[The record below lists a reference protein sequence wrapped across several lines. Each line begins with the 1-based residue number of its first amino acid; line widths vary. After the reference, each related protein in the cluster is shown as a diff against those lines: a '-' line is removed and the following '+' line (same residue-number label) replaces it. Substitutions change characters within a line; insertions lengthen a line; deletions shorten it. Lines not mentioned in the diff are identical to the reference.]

1 MTRRL
6 AAMVA
11 AAAITFGT
19 SAAAAS
25 IPFTPQPTP
34 APQQS
39 RYVAAAQ
46 PPAAQF
52 APVPREFTPL
62 GLDSGAHA
70 AFPAATRLPDG
81 RVVLM
86 WRESDGHLD
95 LDGGKIMRTVGD
107 PTTGVWT
114 TPTEVVVDG
123 GETGATPHT
132 GPSGLS
138 YIDGKLW
145 LTYFFWHDG
154 KPSGARVTYSLDE
167 GATWSPSVR
176 VDGGRPWAAV
186 GAPVVKWQN
195 QLVVPWYGR
204 NTGESIDTVWLAFSS
219 DGGATWT
226 TNRYVNAIGAQK
238 HTNEPWALVK
248 GSKMIVL
255 YRDGSWSNIA
265 IKETS
270 ADGTTWLAPRVVAT
284 NSTAN
289 SGSVWASNGVIY
301 VIVRHTQ
308 TRDAMLLT
316 SRDSGATW
324 TVDPVP
330 LLRAPA
336 NLGSGSLGMTYGAPV
351 DLGNGLVWCPVGLEQ
366 SLDVSRIYT
375 GWL

>member
-1 MTRRL
+1 MTRIRRRTVL
-6 AAMVA
+6 FGGTA
-11 AAAITFGT
+11 AAAT
-19 SAAAAS
+19 
-25 IPFTPQPTP
+25 IPYTQPSP
-34 APQQS
+34 LQQS
-39 RYVAAAQ
+39 RYTTGAQ
-46 PPAAQF
+46 PAAVPF
-52 APVPREFTPL
+52 APVPRQFTPF

-70 AFPAATRLPDG
+70 AFPAATKLPDG

-107 PTTGVWT
+107 PTTGTWT
-114 TPTEVVVDG
+114 TPSEVVVDG
-123 GETGATPHT
+123 GETGVTPHT

-138 YIDGKLW
+138 YIDGRLW
-145 LTYFFWHDG
+145 LTYFFWHNG
-154 KPSGARVTYSLDE
+154 VPSGARVTYSTDE

-186 GAPVVKWQN
+186 GAPVVKWN
-195 QLVVPWYGR
+195 GQLVVPWYGR
-204 NTGESIDTVWLAFSS
+204 NAGESIDTVWLAFSS
-219 DGGATWT
+219 DNGATWT

-270 ADGTTWLAPRVVAT
+270 ADGTTWLNPRVVAT

-289 SGSVWASNGVIY
+289 SGSVWTSNGTIY
-301 VIVRHTQ
+301 VITRHTQ

-316 SRDSGATW
+316 SKDSGATW
-324 TVDPVP
+324 QTDPVP
-330 LLRAPA
+330 LMRAPA

-351 DLGNGLVWCPVGLEQ
+351 DLGDGRVWCPIGMEQ
-366 SLDVSRIYT
+366 SLDASRIYT